1 MPINPRDYSPDWA
14 EISRRIRFERAEG
27 RCECRGE
34 CGHEHPGGRCN
45 APHGVT
51 VYRSR
56 SEPWLWRKEPGE
68 GFYPVKIILT
78 TAHLDHDR
86 RHNGDEN
93 LRAFCQFCHLT
104 HDRLHGAALR
114 RQRALEAGQ
123 LELPFD
129 RERKRKHL
137 A

>member
-1 MPINPRDYSPDWA
+1 MIMPINPNDYPDNWA
-14 EISRRIRFERAEG
+14 EISQRIRFERAEG

-51 VYRSR
+51 VYRSKA
-56 SEPWLWRKEPGE
+56 EPAMWRKEPGE
-68 GFYPVKIILT
+68 GFYPVRIILT

-86 RHNGDEN
+86 GNNGDAN
-93 LRAFCQFCHLT
+93 LRAFCQFCHLNY
-104 HDRLHGAALR
+104 DRLHRAALK

-123 LELPFD
+123 LEL
-129 RERKRKHL
+129 EL
-137 A
+137 AVYP